1 LAKTM
6 IEYLVE
12 KGVGK
17 SRATALRKE
26 WCEKCNMKE
35 EPFQSLVGIK
45 YKPGKI
51 YYKMKPFI

>member
-1 LAKTM
+1 M